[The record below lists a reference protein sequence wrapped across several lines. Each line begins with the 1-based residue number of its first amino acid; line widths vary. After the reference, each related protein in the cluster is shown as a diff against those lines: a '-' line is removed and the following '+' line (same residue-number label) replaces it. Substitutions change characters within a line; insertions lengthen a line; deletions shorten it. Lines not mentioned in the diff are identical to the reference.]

1 MTKYEVID
9 LFLEDKK
16 AVDFYGINA
25 PESITVT
32 VNGSGDV
39 VTFKKMFND
48 FFLGD
53 ELETSV
59 CYQSEIKN
67 NNDEYPVIE
76 IVVKKCGKKRI
87 SYKFNLDR
95 FFGCRAW

>member
-1 MTKYEVID
+1 MTKEKVIET
-9 LFLEDKK
+9 FLDGKN
-16 AVDFYGINA
+16 AVDFYGDNA
-25 PESITVT
+25 PGTITVA

-48 FFLGD
+48 FFSGD